1 MMAPVAQRAIWQIF
15 KCTLST
21 LHLLDSS
28 TIQDISEIEQ
38 FYISIISVGFLRGL
52 KFLFVST

>member
-1 MMAPVAQRAIWQIF
+1 MALVAQRAIWQIF
-15 KCTLST
+15 KCTLSA

-28 TIQDISEIEQ
+28 TIQDIPEIEQ